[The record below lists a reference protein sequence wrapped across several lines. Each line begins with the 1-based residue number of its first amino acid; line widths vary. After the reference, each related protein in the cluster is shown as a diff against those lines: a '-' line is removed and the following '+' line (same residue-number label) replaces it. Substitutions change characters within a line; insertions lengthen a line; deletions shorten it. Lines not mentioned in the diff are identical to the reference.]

1 MARALNVA
9 DLIAARAASDPAR
22 PALFHST
29 GTQTY
34 GELLAR
40 ADAIA
45 AKLGPLLHGPA
56 PRVALLCPNGPDYV
70 ALALGILR
78 AGGCLVPLAG
88 ELAVPERAAQLALT
102 APQVMLAAG
111 PDTWLPGPGVAEAI
125 AGTRFSWCAL
135 GITAAFPEDRL
146 AALNPAFVRFSSG
159 TTGDSKGVVLGHETL
174 FARARSANRRLE
186 ITSADRVLWTLPM
199 AHHFAVSIMLYL
211 LEGAGTVLEDSHLAG
226 DLLTTARA
234 HGATVFYG
242 SPFHLA
248 LLAAEDSGRA
258 WPTLRLA
265 VSTAFALPEA
275 TAIAFERRYGV
286 WPAQGFGIIE
296 AGLPLLNTDAARAKP
311 LSVGRPD
318 DCALR
323 LRDERGADVPPGEIG
338 ELWLRGPGMFDAY
351 LAPWCER
358 AAATDGG
365 WFATGDL
372 ASQDERGHV
381 FLRGRRKSVINF
393 AGIKFFSEEVEAV
406 LDTHPA
412 VRESRVSGEPHERWG
427 AVAVA
432 EIVARDATEP
442 PSAAALAKHCRER
455 LAAYK
460 VPARFR
466 MVAELPR
473 TASGKLRR

>member
-1 MARALNVA
+1 MVSPINVTDFVATRAVT
-9 DLIAARAASDPAR
+9 DPAR
-22 PALFHST
+22 PALFHRS
-29 GTQTY
+29 GTETY

-45 AKLGPLLHGPA
+45 ARLRSVLHDPA
-56 PRVALLCPNGPDYV
+56 PRVALMCPNGPDYV
-70 ALALGILR
+70 ALALGVLR
-78 AGGCLVPLAG
+78 AGACLVPVAG

-111 PDTWLPGPGVAEAI
+111 PEPWLPQPGVAETLARI
-125 AGTRFSWCAL
+125 DFSWCAL
-135 GITAAFPEDRL
+135 TATAAFPENRL
-146 AALNPAFVRFSSG
+146 AAMNPAFVRFSSG
-159 TTGDSKGVVLGHETL
+159 TTADSNGVVLGHETL
-174 FARARSANRRLE
+174 LARVRSANRRLR

-211 LEGAGTVLEDSHLAG
+211 LEGAGVVLEDSHLGG
-226 DLLTTARA
+226 DLLTSARA

-275 TAIAFERRYGV
+275 TAVAFARRYSMA
-286 WPAQGFGIIE
+286 PAQGFGIIE

-311 LSVGRPD
+311 LSIGRPD

-323 LRDERGADVPPGEIG
+323 LRDERGADVAPGEIG

-351 LAPWCER
+351 LVPWRER
-358 AAATDGG
+358 AAATDDG

-372 ASQDERGHV
+372 ASQDEDGHV

-393 AGIKFFSEEVEAV
+393 GGIKFFPEEVEAV
-406 LDTHPA
+406 LDTYPA

-427 AVAVA
+427 TVAVA
-432 EIVARDATEP
+432 EIVARDPIGP
-442 PSAAALAKHCRER
+442 PCAAALVKHCRER
-455 LAAYK
+455 LAGYK
-460 VPARFR
+460 VPVRFR
-466 MVAELPR
+466 IIAELPR

>member
-1 MARALNVA
+1 MAGTLNVS
-9 DLIAARAASDPAR
+9 DRIAERAASNPAR
-22 PALFHST
+22 PALFHSS
-29 GTQTY
+29 GTQSY

-45 AKLGPLLHGPA
+45 AKLRPLLRGPA
-56 PRVALLCPNGPDYV
+56 PRVALMCRNGPDYV

-78 AGGCLVPLAG
+78 AGACLVPVAG
-88 ELAVPERAAQLALT
+88 ELAVPERTAQLAVT

-111 PDTWLPGPGVAEAI
+111 PEPWLPAPSAVEEI
-125 AGTRFSWCAL
+125 AGIRFSWCAL
-135 GITAAFPEDRL
+135 TATAAFPEHHL

-159 TTGDSKGVVLGHETL
+159 TTRDSKGVVLGHETL
-174 FARARSANRRLE
+174 LARVRSANRRLE

-199 AHHFAVSIMLYL
+199 AHHFAASIMLYL
-211 LEGAGTVLEDSHLAG
+211 LEGAGIVLEDSHLAG
-226 DLLTTARA
+226 ELLTAARA

-248 LLAAEDSGRA
+248 LLAAEDSGRG

-275 TAIAFERRYGV
+275 TAMAFARCYGI

-296 AGLPLLNTDAARAKP
+296 AGLPLLNTGAAQVKP
-311 LSVGRPD
+311 LSIGRPD

-323 LRDERGADVPPGEIG
+323 LRDEGGADVAPGEIG

-358 AAATDGG
+358 AEATDDG
-365 WFATGDL
+365 WFASGDL
-372 ASQDERGHV
+372 ASQDEDGHV

-393 AGIKFFSEEVEAV
+393 GGIKFFPEEVEAV

-432 EIVARDATEP
+432 EIVARDPIEP
-442 PSAAALAKHCRER
+442 PSAAALVNHCRER
-455 LAAYK
+455 LAGYK

-466 MVAELPR
+466 LVAELPR
-473 TASGKLRR
+473 TPSGKLRR